1 MTSLFYAVS
10 NTPPFLE
17 QQASDSRSTLNVNEG
32 EKKKKKNKKP
42 ELLKNNSER
51 YSKIIFCSTP

>member
-10 NTPPFLE
+10 NTPPFLG
-17 QQASDSRSTLNVNEG
+17 QQASDSRSTVNVNEG
-32 EKKKKKNKKP
+32 EKKKKNKKP

-51 YSKIIFCSTP
+51 YSKIIFCSAP